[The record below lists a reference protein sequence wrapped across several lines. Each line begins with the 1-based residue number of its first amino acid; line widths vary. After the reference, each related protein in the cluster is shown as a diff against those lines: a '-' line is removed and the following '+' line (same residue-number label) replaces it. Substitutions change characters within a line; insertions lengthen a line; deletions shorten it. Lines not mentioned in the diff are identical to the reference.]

1 MLREVVRVLGKGK
14 GREMEVAIFAGNLG
28 IGPGNVP
35 ATPRELVRVVRVS
48 VRAGRGQANL
58 GLVKVVKVLVR
69 AGRGQAN
76 LVLVTVVMVK
86 VLGTKVHVSTA
97 IKLDIKQQS
106 ARMRE
111 LLRFLRFGQKS
122 KLVVL
127 R

>member
-1 MLREVVRVLGKGK
+1 MGKGK

-58 GLVKVVKVLVR
+58 GLVE
-69 AGRGQAN
+69 
-76 LVLVTVVMVK
+76 VVMVK
-86 VLGTKVHVSTA
+86 VSGTKVHVSTA
-97 IKLDIKQQS
+97 NKLDIKQPS
-106 ARMRE
+106 ALMHE
-111 LLRFLRFGQKS
+111 LLRSPRLGQKS
-122 KLVVL
+122 RLVVP